1 MQGLETVKTL
11 HNFFNKGDNMK
22 VVVKDGKV
30 GKGLMFQRLRRVTG
44 YLSGDYKTRF
54 NDGKIAEV
62 NARVKHC

>member
-1 MQGLETVKTL
+1 
-11 HNFFNKGDNMK
+11 MK
-22 VVVKDGKV
+22 VVVKNGMI
-30 GKGLMFQRLRRVTG
+30 GKGLSFQRLRRVTG

>member
-1 MQGLETVKTL
+1 MQGLETFQTL
-11 HNFFNKGDNMK
+11 HNFSNKGDNMK
-22 VVVKDGKV
+22 VVAKDGKV

>member
-1 MQGLETVKTL
+1 M
-11 HNFFNKGDNMK
+11 GDLINNNATAIRKEVQMK
-22 VVVKDGKV
+22 VVVKNGMI
-30 GKGLMFQRLRRVTG
+30 GKGLSFQRLRRVTG